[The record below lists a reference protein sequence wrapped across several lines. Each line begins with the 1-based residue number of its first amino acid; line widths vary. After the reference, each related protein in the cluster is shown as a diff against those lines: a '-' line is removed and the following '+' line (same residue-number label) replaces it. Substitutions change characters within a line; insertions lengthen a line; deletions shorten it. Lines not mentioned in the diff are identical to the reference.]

1 MTNAHNTVLYC
12 GATTD
17 LYKRIQEHK
26 NKIFKNSFTLK
37 YNVDKLVYFESFS
50 IAGDAFEREKQIK
63 AGSRRKK
70 IELIVRLNPEWKD
83 LSELL
88 KANEGEELIR
98 IKRLFKKQEIAS
110 PQQRL
115 WTGSLCWGSQVII
128 VSFFFLYKENS
139 RQSHW

>member
-1 MTNAHNTVLYC
+1 MLKIQYCIAGQPLICIDECKNINLY
-12 GATTD
+12 
-17 LYKRIQEHK
+17 RRVQEHK

-98 IKRLFKKQEIAS
+98 IKRLFK
-110 PQQRL
+110 
-115 WTGSLCWGSQVII
+115 
-128 VSFFFLYKENS
+128 
-139 RQSHW
+139 